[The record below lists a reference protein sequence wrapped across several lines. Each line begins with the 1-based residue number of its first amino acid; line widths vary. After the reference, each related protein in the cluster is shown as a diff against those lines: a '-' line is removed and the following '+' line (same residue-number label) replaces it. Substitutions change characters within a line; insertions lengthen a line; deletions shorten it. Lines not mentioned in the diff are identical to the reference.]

1 MTPRTLLAGGIADP
15 AGTSGP
21 ATLHIED
28 GRISAIG
35 PGVRAPGG
43 AGDAI
48 LDARDLVVTAGLID
62 LHTHG
67 AAGAQVIDGGA
78 DAVHVLAR
86 WHAAHGVTGFLATV
100 GGAPDDIRRGISGA
114 VAAMGAGPPAD
125 GARCLGIHLEGPFLN
140 PARPGAF
147 VPSTIVPPE
156 AALFETYVTL
166 AEGTLRRMAI
176 APEMPGATDVIRAA
190 RTAGV
195 TLAVGHSQASAVEVA
210 AALELGVTGVTHLFN
225 GMPPLHHRDPG
236 IVGVAL
242 TEPRITIELIADGVH
257 VDPVAM
263 AVVAAAKGWAGV
275 ALITDSVAA
284 AGRPDGTYQLEGQEV
299 IVRDGRAF
307 LADGTIAGGTGS
319 LDDGVRRFSVAARIP
334 WEAAVG
340 SASLV
345 PARVLGIDDRLG
357 RIRPGADA
365 DLVAWDADR
374 RVVWTM
380 VGGRI
385 VYERP

>member
-1 MTPRTLLAGGIADP
+1 MTTQIILAGGIADP

-21 ATLHIED
+21 STVQIED
-28 GRISAIG
+28 GRISAIA
-35 PGVRAPGG
+35 PGARAPGG
-43 AGDAI
+43 TDDAI
-48 LDARDLVVTAGLID
+48 LDARDLVVTPGLID
-62 LHTHG
+62 LHAHG
-67 AAGAQVIDGGA
+67 AAGAQVIDGSA
-78 DAVHVLAR
+78 DALRVLAR

-100 GGAPDDIRRGISGA
+100 GGAPDDIRRGITGA
-114 VAAMGAGPPAD
+114 VAATGAPRAD
-125 GARCLGIHLEGPFLN
+125 GARCLGVHLEGPFLN

-147 VPSTIVPPE
+147 VPSTIVPPD

-190 RTAGV
+190 RRAGA
-195 TLAVGHSQASAVEVA
+195 TLATGHSQATAVEVT

-242 TEPRITIELIADGVH
+242 SEPRITVELIADGVH

-263 AVVAAAKGWAGV
+263 GVVAAAKGWAGV

-284 AGRPDGTYQLEGQEV
+284 AGQPDGTYQLEGQEV
-299 IVRDGRAF
+299 IVRDGQAC

-319 LDDGVRRFSVAARIP
+319 LDEGVRRFSTAARIP

-345 PARVLGIDDRLG
+345 PARVLGIDHRLG
-357 RIRPGADA
+357 HIGPGADA
-365 DLVAWDADR
+365 DLVAWDVDR
-374 RVVWTM
+374 HVVWTM